1 MGQQQILLLILVT
14 IILGLSSVVALHTV
28 HHVSD
33 EAMMDAI
40 HQDILHAQSMAM
52 NYFRQPVTLGGGGG
66 SYAEITLQHLSLP
79 ARNENAVYTLE
90 QVSDSSFQII
100 ARSSRG
106 LNVSAT
112 INGKRLLWDN

>member
-14 IILGLSSVVALHTV
+14 IIVGLSSVVALHTV

-66 SYAEITLQHLSLP
+66 SYTEITLQHLSLP